1 MSRHLTC
8 VNNLLQRVILF
19 LLQINLYLKMEKKPN
34 KKDQLNIVNNVLRL
48 ATKLLKV
55 RLSEKHHS
63 LEKNKTCLACI
74 DHHLLLSGTGHSISS
89 ARSDSEP
96 AYLQYHESGHP
107 VSHLSCCQ
115 RFTRVQPPGEGT
127 LQCLSPPVCWVCF
140 IVPLKCISGVTD
152 LDDLCFY
159 DCKVI
164 TAFVLLPLIRIVG
177 VAQSLL

>member
-1 MSRHLTC
+1 
-8 VNNLLQRVILF
+8 
-19 LLQINLYLKMEKKPN
+19 MEKKPN

-63 LEKNKTCLACI
+63 LEKIKHALLALIIICCFQEL
-74 DHHLLLSGTGHSISS
+74 DTPFRLLGLTVNPLI
-89 ARSDSEP
+89 
-96 AYLQYHESGHP
+96 YNI
-107 VSHLSCCQ
+107 
-115 RFTRVQPPGEGT
+115 TRVVILSAISAAVSDLLGFNLRVRET